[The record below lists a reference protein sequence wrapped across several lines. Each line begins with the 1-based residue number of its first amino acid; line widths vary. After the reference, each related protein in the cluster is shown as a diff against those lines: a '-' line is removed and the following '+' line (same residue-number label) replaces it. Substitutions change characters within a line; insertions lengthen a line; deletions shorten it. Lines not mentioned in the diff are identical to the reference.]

1 MKRITPIVLAALVAA
16 APVAAQDDTENRELR
31 EGAEMMSEAF
41 KLLLDGLSK
50 EMEPLAE
57 EWSEF
62 MEELGDLRNYEAPEE
77 LPNGDIII
85 RRKTPQEML
94 DAPVTGDTEIE
105 L

>member
-1 MKRITPIVLAALVAA
+1 MKRITPFVLAALVAA

-57 EWSEF
+57 EWREF
-62 MEELGDLRNYEAPEE
+62 MEELGDLRNYEAPEK

-85 RRKTPQEML
+85 RRKTPEPEEPEGTPL
-94 DAPVTGDTEIE
+94 
-105 L
+105 